1 MYNKVN
7 VIGAISAV
15 ISFLF
20 MMQSGSSFAKPSTE
34 PKLDFFAVY
43 GVDSNPYRL
52 RSELTP
58 TTAGFQLWQVK
69 GSYKSV
75 SNFKVDLMGRK
86 KLFEEPYSD
95 GDEEKLTIKSSFKG
109 PFKVGK
115 RAAYYQPSV
124 EYRTKDKTYISRTTG
139 KVGTYGGEAIGNRYD
154 YTQLG
159 AWMNTG
165 IRISKPFRLELVYGY
180 EDRDYYDYTDIGA
193 SNYSFE
199 SQFVQ
204 VKSKWK
210 TKNQIF
216 LINYGLSL
224 RSYDDKRQRDLAGNT
239 LSDTKLK
246 YEKQNIKAQ
255 YQVASFNTV
264 KLGATVDYS
273 INKDNGS
280 GYYDYTQVNSTLYLK
295 SHSNKGINWKV
306 QYRNSKF
313 TYDKR
318 TEAAQDDEDA
328 YTKNDGQESIARLG
342 YRMNDITN
350 SLDIEVYGQYKHYDN
365 ESDYAAYTY
374 DQQVSELGLKIRY

>member
-1 MYNKVN
+1 MCNKFKILSTIVS
-7 VIGAISAV
+7 VATV
-15 ISFLF
+15 LF
-20 MMQSGSSFAKPSTE
+20 MVQPSTLLAKTSVE
-34 PKLDFFAVY
+34 PKLDLYAVY
-43 GVDSNPYRL
+43 GIDSNPYRL

-58 TTAGFQLWQVK
+58 TTAGFQLWHVK

-75 SNFKVDLMGRK
+75 SNFKVDLIGRK
-86 KLFEEPYSD
+86 KLYEEQYSD
-95 GDEEKLTIKSSFKG
+95 GNEEQFTIRSSFKG
-109 PFKVGK
+109 LFKVGK
-115 RAAYYQPSV
+115 RTAYFKPLI

-165 IRISKPFRLELVYGY
+165 IRMTKPFRLELAYGY

-199 SQFVQ
+199 TQSFQ
-204 VKSKWK
+204 VRSKWK
-210 TKNQIF
+210 TKHQLIQ
-216 LINYGLSL
+216 INYGFSL
-224 RSYDDKRQRDLAGNT
+224 RNYDDKRQRDLAGNT
-239 LSDTKLK
+239 LTNTDLK
-246 YEKQNIKAQ
+246 YEKQNLKAQ
-255 YQVASFNTV
+255 YQVAALNIV
-264 KLGATVDYS
+264 KLGAAVDYS

-280 GYYDYTQVNSTLYLK
+280 GYYDYTQVNSIFYLK

-306 QYRNSKF
+306 QYRNSEF
-313 TYDKR
+313 TYNKR

-328 YTKNDGQESIARLG
+328 YTKNDGQETSARLG
-342 YRMNDITN
+342 YRMNDDTY
-350 SLDIEVYGQYKHYDN
+350 SLNIEVYGQYRYYDN

>member
-7 VIGAISAV
+7 VIGTITAV

-20 MMQSGSSFAKPSTE
+20 MMQSSSSFAKPSAE

-95 GDEEKLTIKSSFKG
+95 GDEEQFTINSSFKG
-109 PFKVGK
+109 RFKVGK

-124 EYRTKDKTYISRTTG
+124 VYRTKDKTYISRTTG

-159 AWMNTG
+159 AWINTG
-165 IRISKPFRLELVYGY
+165 IRISKPFRLELAYGY

-210 TKNQIF
+210 TKNQLF
-216 LINYGLSL
+216 QINYGLSL

-239 LSDTKLK
+239 LSDTDLK

-255 YQVASFNTV
+255 YQVAAFNTV

-295 SHSNKGINWKV
+295 SHSHKGMNWKI
-306 QYRNSKF
+306 QYRNSEF

-328 YTKNDGQESIARLG
+328 YTKNDGQESLARLG